1 MRTLRT
7 WWRRLGGL
15 FQPARRE
22 RELAAELESHFQ
34 LHVDDN
40 LRAGMSRDEALRVA
54 RLKFGPV
61 ETIKEQYRERS
72 SIPAGEALARDLR
85 AAVRHARWRPGFTAI
100 VVVTLALGV
109 GANAAMFGLVD
120 DLMLRP
126 PDGVRSPERLVALQ
140 GVSNYVDFQDAAAQL
155 ETLELAAYTRHS
167 LSFGRGVD
175 AIEIRA
181 ECVTPS
187 FFPVLRTTPM
197 LGRAFEADE
206 DALGKPRTAILS
218 HGFWRRQFGG
228 AREAIGRD
236 VSIAGRPHTIV
247 GVAGPG
253 FNGVQLGAVD
263 VWILLAAMPE
273 ACSFT
278 GSNLLRSR
286 GGGLLQTI
294 GRIRD
299 GVTAAAAAADL
310 SAARIEPPPNLRPEY
325 RARVP
330 KPALAPLS
338 TSRSDRGTG
347 IWKQDRLAWWLAGGA
362 AVLLLIACANVA
374 GMLSTRALDRRAE
387 IAIRLQLGATR
398 RRLFAQ
404 LLMENLVLAT
414 LCCGVAVLF
423 AMWIGRAL
431 RAFLPIGGND
441 IFDLRSAVVLIGF
454 AAIAGLLSGVV
465 PALQASRA
473 DLVGHFRSGLAVRH
487 SRIVFRHVMLT
498 AQVALALVLVVAS
511 GLFVRSVQN
520 FRADFAYDLDDVV
533 VVAIDF
539 KKAGVYDS
547 ATIEAAYAR
556 MLERLR
562 QVPQVTLAAAR
573 SGSMVG
579 VGGPSIVTAVR
590 GSATDRSGCCHTSV
604 SVTPEYFD
612 TVGLRFVA
620 GRTFTPQEVI
630 SGNAVV
636 LNEALARQLFTDRAA
651 VGQCVIVFND
661 RCVAVIGVVEVA
673 RSGPLRHSQAD
684 SEFFLPFQERGEAV
698 PQLLVIRPS
707 TSPDDAMTPIAAA
720 IRSVSTEL
728 PYITIATLA
737 DLVDVRARS
746 WRMGATIFGL
756 FGTLAVVL
764 AGIGIYATAAFS
776 VRERTGE
783 FGVRIALGARRRD
796 ILALVGRYGARVL
809 AAGTGLGACAAWWVG
824 GALQSMLVSVSRT
837 DIRAFAAAA
846 AILAAACLAGCLIP
860 AWRAARV
867 DPAVALR
874 HE

>member
-1 MRTLRT
+1 MRTLRV
-7 WWRRLGGL
+7 WIRRLGGL
-15 FQPARRE
+15 FRTRQRD
-22 RELAAELESHFQ
+22 RELDAEIESHLQ
-34 LHVDDN
+34 LHIDDN
-40 LRAGMSRDEALRVA
+40 LRAGMSLDEARRAA
-54 RLKFGPV
+54 RLWFGPV
-61 ETIKEQYRERS
+61 EAIKEQYRERS
-72 SIPAGEALARDLR
+72 SIPAGEALGRDLR
-85 AAVRHARWRPGFTAI
+85 DALRHARWRPGFTLI
-100 VVVTLALGV
+100 TVVTLALGV

-126 PDGVRSPERLVALQ
+126 PDGVGDPDRVVAIT
-140 GVSNYVDFQDAAAQL
+140 GVSNYVDFQDVTAQL
-155 ETLELAAYTRHS
+155 ETLELAAYARRS

-181 ECVTPS
+181 ECVTPG
-187 FFPVLRTTPM
+187 FFPVLGATPI
-197 LGRAFEADE
+197 LGRIFVAGE

-228 AREAIGRD
+228 VPEVIGRD
-236 VSIAGRPHTIV
+236 ATIAGRPHTIV
-247 GVAGPG
+247 GVAAPG
-253 FNGVQLGAVD
+253 FNGLQLGAVD
-263 VWILLAAMPE
+263 VWILLAATPE

-286 GGGLLQTI
+286 GSWLQTI
-294 GRIRD
+294 GRVRD
-299 GVTAAAAAADL
+299 SVTVAVAAADV
-310 SAARIEPPPNLRPEY
+310 SAARLELPPGLPPEIL
-325 RARVP
+325 ARWP
-330 KPALAPLS
+330 KPRLAPIS
-338 TSRSDRGTG
+338 TARDDGSTG
-347 IWKQDRLAWWLAGGA
+347 IWRQNRLASWLAGGA

-374 GMLSTRALDRRAE
+374 GLLSTRALDRRGE

-423 AMWIGRAL
+423 AVWIGRAL
-431 RAFLPIGGND
+431 RAFLPIGGAD
-441 IFDLRSAVVLIGF
+441 VFDVRSAVVLIGF
-454 AAIAGLLSGVV
+454 AAVAGLLSGVV
-465 PALQASRA
+465 PAFQASRA

-487 SRIVFRHVMLT
+487 ARIVFRHVMLT

-547 ATIEAAYAR
+547 ATIGTVYAR

-562 QVPQVTLAAAR
+562 QIPQVTLAAAR

-579 VGGPSIVTAVR
+579 VGGGSMVTAVR
-590 GSATDRSGCCHTSV
+590 RSAADRTGCCHASV

-612 TVGLRFVA
+612 TVGLRFVE
-620 GRTFTPQEVI
+620 GRTFTPQDVA
-630 SGNAVV
+630 SRNAIV
-636 LNEALARQLFTDRAA
+636 LNETLARELFPSGQA
-651 VGQCVIVFND
+651 VGQCVLVFGNP
-661 RCVAVIGVVEVA
+661 CVAVVGVVEA
-673 RSGPLRHSQAD
+673 PRSGPLRHSQAD

-728 PYITIATLA
+728 PYITIATLG
-737 DLVDVRARS
+737 DLVDVQARS

-783 FGVRIALGARRRD
+783 LGVRIALGARRRD
-796 ILALVGRYGARVL
+796 ILALVGGQGARVL
-809 AAGTGLGACAAWWVG
+809 AVGTVLGACAAWWIG

-846 AILAAACLAGCLIP
+846 AILAAACIAGCLVP

>member
-1 MRTLRT
+1 MRALRV
-7 WWRRLGGL
+7 WWRRFAGL
-15 FQPARRE
+15 FQTTRRE
-22 RELAAELESHFQ
+22 REMAAELESHFQ

-40 LRAGMSRDEALRVA
+40 LRAGMSLDEARRIA

-61 ETIKEQYRERS
+61 EAIKEEYRDRT
-72 SIPAGEALARDLR
+72 SIRAGEAFGRDARD
-85 AAVRHARWRPGFTAI
+85 AVRHVRWRPGFTAI
-100 VVVTLALGV
+100 VVITLALGV

-126 PDGVRSPERLVALQ
+126 PDGVRDPDRVVAVT
-140 GVSNYVDFQDAAAQL
+140 GVSNYVDLQDLRPQL
-155 ETLELAAYTRHS
+155 ETLELAAYTRRP

-181 ECVTPS
+181 ECVTPE
-187 FFPVLRTTPM
+187 FFPVLGATPIV
-197 LGRAFEADE
+197 GRAFEAGE

-228 AREAIGRD
+228 VPEAVGRD
-236 VSIAGRPHTIV
+236 VSIAGRAHTIV
-247 GVAGPG
+247 GVAAPA

-263 VWILLAAMPE
+263 VWILIAAAPE
-273 ACSFT
+273 ACSFS
-278 GSNLLRSR
+278 GANLLRSQ
-286 GGGLLQTI
+286 GGAWLRTV

-299 GVTAAAAAADL
+299 GVNAAAAAADL
-310 SAARIEPPPNLRPEY
+310 RAARLEPPPGVLPEM
-325 RARVP
+325 RARLP
-330 KPALAPLS
+330 RPGLAPIAAARNDGS
-338 TSRSDRGTG
+338 TGMWQQT
-347 IWKQDRLAWWLAGGA
+347 RLAWWLAGGA

-374 GMLSTRALDRRAE
+374 GLLSTRALERRGE

-404 LLMENLVLAT
+404 LLMENLVLAA

-423 AMWIGRAL
+423 AMWMGLAL
-431 RAFLPIGGND
+431 RAYLPIGGD
-441 IFDLRSAVVLIGF
+441 DVFDARSTAVLIGF

-473 DLVGHFRSGLAVRH
+473 DLVGHFRSGLGVRQT
-487 SRIVFRHVMLT
+487 RIVFRHLMLV

-511 GLFVRSVQN
+511 GLFIRSVQN

-539 KKAGVYDS
+539 KKAGVDNG
-547 ATIEAAYAR
+547 ATIRDAYER

-562 QVPQVTLAAAR
+562 QLPEVRLAAAR
-573 SGSMVG
+573 SGTFVG
-579 VGGPSIVTAVR
+579 VGGSSMITWLR
-590 GSATDRSGCCHTSV
+590 HSAADRPNCCHLSA

-612 TVGLRFVA
+612 AVGLRFIQ
-620 GRTFTPQEVI
+620 GRTFTPREVA
-630 SGNAVV
+630 SGSAIV
-636 LNEALARQLFTDRAA
+636 LNEDLARTLFPGGQA
-651 VGQCVIVFND
+651 VGKCVLVGND
-661 RCVAVIGVVEVA
+661 PCREVAGVVEA
-673 RSGPLRHSQAD
+673 TRRGPLRHTQLD
-684 SEFFLPFQERGEAV
+684 SEFFVPFREHGEAV
-698 PQLLVIRPS
+698 PQLLLLRPA
-707 TSPDDAMTPIAAA
+707 TMPEDAMTAIAAA
-720 IRSVSTEL
+720 VRSVSTEL
-728 PYITIATLA
+728 PYITVATLA
-737 DLVDVRARS
+737 DLVDVQARS

-764 AGIGIYATAAFS
+764 AGIGVYATAAFS

-796 ILALVGRYGARVL
+796 VMALVVRHGALVL
-809 AAGTGLGACAAWWVG
+809 AAGSVLGGIAAWSVG
-824 GALQSMLVSVSRT
+824 GALQSVLVSVSRS
-837 DIRAFAAAA
+837 DVRAFAAAA
-846 AILAAACLAGCLIP
+846 AILATACIAGCLVP

-874 HE
+874 QQ